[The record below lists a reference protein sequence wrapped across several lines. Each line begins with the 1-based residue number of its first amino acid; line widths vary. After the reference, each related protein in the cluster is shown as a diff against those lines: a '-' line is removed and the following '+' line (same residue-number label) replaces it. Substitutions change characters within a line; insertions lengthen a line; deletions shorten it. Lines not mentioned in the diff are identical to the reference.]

1 MMRLNLLPWREQR
14 RKELDKGLIR
24 HAAMAAVGVLV
35 VLLYIHIQLDSVI
48 SHQQARNGYLQQQI
62 ALMNSKIQ
70 KITAIKKARAALLAR
85 MHVIQQ
91 LQMDRMQVVHSFN
104 SLARAVPPGVYLTSL
119 GQAAQAF
126 TISGV
131 AQSNERVS
139 QFMRNLTA
147 SPWFTNPV
155 LQVITIV
162 KSGNGRLSL
171 FTLAVQ
177 GKGIAPPKKPIAGRR

>member
-14 RKELDKGLIR
+14 RKEQDKVLIR
-24 HAAMAAVGVLV
+24 HGAIAWVGVLV
-35 VLLYIHIQLDSVI
+35 VLLYVHIQLDSMI
-48 SHQQARNGYLQQQI
+48 SHQQARNTYLQQQI

-70 KITAIKKARAALLAR
+70 QIMAIKKERAALLAR

-104 SLARAVPPGVYLTSL
+104 GLVRAVPSGVYLTSL
-119 GQAAQAF
+119 GQQAQVF

-139 QFMRNLTA
+139 QLMRNLSA

-155 LQVITIV
+155 LSVITVV
-162 KSGNGRLSL
+162 KNGTGRVSL
-171 FTLAVQ
+171 FTLTAQ
-177 GKGIAPPKKPIAGRR
+177 GKGMAPVKAPVPGRR